1 MHIKEKVVVGYDILF
16 PYNEV
21 PNCLNPKFLEFAYH
35 TDYTF
40 DTSEHFFRNKLKT
53 EWSVFNARFNVQL
66 NDEEGNPGYFG
77 IETRSVHSIIRE
89 RERGNCYDWY
99 YLIEPYGDIANFLGL
114 DKNNNNIPFSK
125 FIPSKTLEEIRKWG
139 GHLVINYVIDG
150 NINKFQLI
158 KLYKC
163 LLSLKIPA
171 KKIIICHNDFNLE
184 NMMKPIFG
192 KFMPK
197 LIHFCWSLNSKA
209 EEYYKKIHQNDYNFW
224 LDDSKKADYNFSNMN
239 DISNFDNKTFK
250 FLNFNRRIRMHRGE
264 VLYFLWKHN
273 MLNDNLISY
282 DYNLITEGVL
292 DNIQRK
298 LEEEEYN
305 EFTSYL
311 KETSPKIIDY
321 DNLENVW
328 GYGFES
334 KDVYMKS
341 LISIVSETLFY
352 EESGYLSEKIWK
364 PIVHG
369 HPFIL
374 IGPANSLQFIKKE
387 FGFKT
392 FHPIINESYDLEVD
406 PKKRLTMIFDE
417 IKRLNS
423 YSIEELKEM
432 VKQLLPILKHNK
444 ELMYKIGSKEISL
457 DTYHF
462 LRLTKQ
468 EDLIPK
474 PKTSLL

>member
-1 MHIKEKVVVGYDILF
+1 MHIKERVVVGYDVLF

-89 RERGNCYDWY
+89 RERGNCYTWY
-99 YLIEPYGDIANFLGL
+99 YLVEPYGDIANFLGL
-114 DKNNNNIPFSK
+114 DKLNNNIPFNK
-125 FIPSKTLEEIRKWG
+125 FIPSKTIEEIKKYG

-163 LLSLKIPA
+163 LKDTKIPFN
-171 KKIIICHNDFNLE
+171 KIIICHNDFNLKE
-184 NMMKPIFG
+184 MMEPIFG

-209 EEYYKKIHQNDYNFW
+209 EEYFKKQKQDDYNFW
-224 LDDSKKADYNFSNMN
+224 LDDTKKAEYTFSNME
-239 DISNFDNKTFK
+239 DIENFDNKTSK
-250 FLNFNRRIRMHRGE
+250 FLNFNRRIRNHRAE
-264 VLYFLWKHN
+264 VLHFLWKNN
-273 MLNDNLISY
+273 MLEDNLVSY
-282 DYNLITEGVL
+282 DFKMLNEGNLDEL
-292 DNIQRK
+292 KRRFD
-298 LEEEEYN
+298 EDEYN
-305 EFTSYL
+305 NFVSYL
-311 KETSPKIIDY
+311 EKTSPRTIDY
-321 DNLENVW
+321 TNLENVW

-334 KDVYMKS
+334 KEAYMKS

-364 PIVHG
+364 PMVHG

-374 IGPANSLQFIKKE
+374 IGPANSLQFIKNE

-392 FHPIINESYDLEVD
+392 FDLIIDESYDSEKD
-406 PKKRLTMIFDE
+406 PKKRMDMIFNE

-423 YSIEELKEM
+423 YSLEELKNK
-432 VKQLLPILKHNK
+432 VKQLIPILKHNK

-457 DTYHF
+457 DTHHF
-462 LRLTKQ
+462 LRLTNR
-468 EDLIPK
+468 ENLIP
-474 PKTSLL
+474 SLKSSLI